1 MPRMPVDTVGLLL
14 TGGGARAAYQVGVLE
29 AIADL
34 RLAARVTDPGSPFGV
49 ITGTSAG
56 AINAAVLA
64 TRADDFDGGVR
75 RLVAVWKDF
84 RPEQI
89 YRTDVLWSIDVGSG
103 RWGVPFGLKWLFNF
117 WKHRQPRS
125 MLDNTPL
132 AELLERMVPLDRL
145 PGLME
150 AGCLKALA
158 VNASSYST
166 GENYTFYQS
175 ASSVQPWVRS
185 HRIAIPGRITQA
197 HLLASSAIPFVFPTV
212 GIATR
217 GEHVEYFG
225 DGSIRQVAPLSAA
238 VHLGAQRVL
247 AIGASRLY
255 EPQDVPRP
263 NMHTGYPT
271 LAQIAGHAISSI
283 FLDAL
288 AVDVESMQRINRA
301 LALIPESQ
309 RAGTKLRPIE
319 LLVISPSER
328 VDVIASRH
336 TKALPELLRR
346 MLGHLSSSGPPE
358 DEAVK
363 ASALASYLLFDA
375 GFTRELMELGRADTL
390 RQRDAV
396 CAFFGWTQP

>member
-34 RLAARVTDPGSPFGV
+34 RLEARVGEPGSPFGI

-56 AINAAVLA
+56 AINAAALA
-64 TRADDFDGGVR
+64 THADDFDHSVR

-84 RPEQI
+84 RPPQI
-89 YRTDVLWSIDVGSG
+89 YRTDVLWSIDVRGG
-103 RWGVPFGLKWLFNF
+103 HWRMPFGLKWLFSF
-117 WKHRQPRS
+117 WRQRQPKS

-132 AELLERMVPLDRL
+132 AELLERMVPLHRI

-150 AGCLKALA
+150 AGYLRALA
-158 VNASSYST
+158 VSSSSYST
-166 GENYTFYQS
+166 GENYIFYQS
-175 ASSVQPWVRS
+175 NVLIEPWVRS
-185 HRIAIPGRITQA
+185 RRMAIPGRITQE

-212 GIATR
+212 GIPMR
-217 GEHVEYFG
+217 DGHIEYFG
-225 DGSIRQVAPLSAA
+225 DGSIRQVAPLSPA
-238 VHLGAQRVL
+238 VHLGAQRLL

-255 EPQDVPRP
+255 EPQDMPRP
-263 NMHTGYPT
+263 NTHTGYPT
-271 LAQIAGHAISSI
+271 LAQVAGHAISSI

-288 AVDVESMQRINRA
+288 AVDVEYMQRINRT
-301 LALIPESQ
+301 LALIPESE
-309 RAGTKLRPIE
+309 RAGTTLRPID

-328 VDVIASRH
+328 IDMIASRH

-346 MLGHLSSSGPPE
+346 MLGHLSSSGPPGN
-358 DEAVK
+358 EAVK

-375 GFTRELMELGRADTL
+375 DFTRELMELGRADTM

-396 CAFFGWTQP
+396 RAFFGWTE